1 MTNFLLSNLRQ
12 VEEGERLANFVQS
25 KNIKQVFSWD
35 DDKTAHYDVA
45 SKTVYCDRRL
55 GREQVMGA
63 MAREFRRAYVL
74 SETPELLNA
83 EHPGFSKHDVAT
95 RALLLRTVE
104 ADAMSYE
111 LSMRVELM
119 KKNLMTEVAAPF
131 AGYGTVHPALDRVSD
146 KAKAELHDYAGMFI
160 ARHSADPFSER
171 ARAETFIF
179 LQSSRYFRETVD
191 ADIVEKF
198 SNPKGRKTARP
209 SKLPALRDA
218 FNNVS
223 QTTLE
228 HKIGKG
234 YLHTGL
240 TRNLDNKIIRN
251 MSQKLRS
258 LIESHAHGAA
268 DHKNSCKGLK
278 KFRK

>member
-1 MTNFLLSNLRQ
+1 MSNLRQ

-25 KNIKQVFSWD
+25 KHIKQAFSWD
-35 DDKTAHYDVA
+35 DERPAHYDVA
-45 SKTVYCDRRL
+45 AKTLYCDRRL

-74 SETPELLNA
+74 NETPELLNA
-83 EHPGFSKHDVAT
+83 THPGYSKHDVAT
-95 RALLLRTVE
+95 RAVLLRTVE

-160 ARHSADPFSER
+160 ARHSADPFSDR
-171 ARAETFIF
+171 ARAETFMF

-191 ADIVEKF
+191 AAIVENL
-198 SNPKGRKTARP
+198 SHPKGRKTTRHA
-209 SKLPALRDA
+209 KLPALRDA

-228 HKIGKG
+228 AKVGKG
-234 YLHTGL
+234 YLHAGL
-240 TRNLDNKIIRN
+240 IRNLDNKIIRG
-251 MSQKLRS
+251 MSQKLRA
-258 LIESHAHGAA
+258 LIESHAHGAP